1 MPKEANKQIEQK
13 ILSLWTKATKDELVS
28 YKELIKILK
37 SDGVSERTVARHL
50 LTLMKENKLE
60 KIEQGYKKTFYK
72 PTEEFWKNASYLKKQ
87 SQIHEESLK
96 RIGTYIM
103 NRLNAAIE
111 NAEETT
117 KYAETTVWEKISEFL
132 PNDES
137 ADDTEAFEKGMEA
150 FLNEKKLT
158 EGQRKELYS
167 LVDSLIKDGIC
178 QALTD
183 PTVFARLQPKE
194 ELPYILEEYI
204 WKIVRAFM
212 AVWIFL
218 YEHPYAVP
226 ELESHLL
233 K

>member
-1 MPKEANKQIEQK
+1 M
-13 ILSLWTKATKDELVS
+13 
-28 YKELIKILK
+28 
-37 SDGVSERTVARHL
+37 
-50 LTLMKENKLE
+50 
-60 KIEQGYKKTFYK
+60 
-72 PTEEFWKNASYLKKQ
+72 
-87 SQIHEESLK
+87 
-96 RIGTYIM
+96 
-103 NRLNAAIE
+103 
-111 NAEETT
+111 
-117 KYAETTVWEKISEFL
+117 